1 MINTLANQAIPPVAA
16 AKPANAYAMAT
27 ATPANIVP
35 SLRQTVMG
43 IEAPSTLQVMPKE
56 YPKQPVVFIKH
67 PRHAPS
73 AVPAEQHLAAR
84 ALMSPVYQ
92 HNTLLSKMARISNMH
107 HETPRFRDH
116 VDILA

>member
-1 MINTLANQAIPPVAA
+1 MMNTLANQAIPPISA
-16 AKPANAYAMAT
+16 AKPANAYAMTGMSSAS
-27 ATPANIVP
+27 IVP

-43 IEAPSTLQVMPKE
+43 IEAPSALQVMPKE
-56 YPKQPVVFIKH
+56 YQNHPTVIIRH

-73 AVPAEQHLAAR
+73 AVPAEQFLAAR
-84 ALMSPVYQ
+84 ALMSPAYQ

-107 HETPRFRDH
+107 FETPRFRDH

>member
-16 AKPANAYAMAT
+16 SKPANAYAMT
-27 ATPANIVP
+27 GLSPANIVP

-43 IEAPSTLQVMPKE
+43 IEATSPLQVMPKE
-56 YPKQPVVFIKH
+56 YQKQPAVIIRH

-73 AVPAEQHLAAR
+73 AVAAEQFLAAR
-84 ALMSPVYQ
+84 ALMSPAYQ
-92 HNTLLSKMARISNMH
+92 HNTLASKIARISNMH
-107 HETPRFRDH
+107 LETPRFRDH

>member
-1 MINTLANQAIPPVAA
+1 MMNTLANQAIPPVSAV
-16 AKPANAYAMAT
+16 KPANAYAMT
-27 ATPANIVP
+27 AMSPANIVP

-43 IEAPSTLQVMPKE
+43 IEATSALQVMPKD
-56 YPKQPVVFIKH
+56 YPNQPAVIIRH

-73 AVPAEQHLAAR
+73 AIAAEQFLAAR
-84 ALMSPVYQ
+84 ALMSPAYQ

-107 HETPRFRDH
+107 FETPRFRDH